1 MNIVYINGEY
11 VPITRARISPLDRGF
26 LFGDGVYEIISLYH
40 GKLFCG
46 REHLLRLQESLKA
59 IRLPVK
65 ISIKQWEDIF
75 AELIKRNQAEN
86 QDKYIYLQITR
97 GADEKRSHLFP
108 KATVK
113 PTVFVALEGL
123 HLPSYAEL
131 SQGYKAITRP
141 DIRWGRCNIKS
152 ISLLPN
158 ILASQEAEDHHATET
173 IFIRDGYAIEG
184 SNSNLFIV
192 KSGIIIT
199 PPKSR
204 YMLGGITRELLLKIA
219 KQNEIPC
226 EVRRISKQEL
236 FTADEIWVTSAARDI
251 MPIVKLDNKIIN
263 DGKVGLIWKQMQ
275 QFLQIYKNSL

>member
-1 MNIVYINGEY
+1 
-11 VPITRARISPLDRGF
+11 
-26 LFGDGVYEIISLYH
+26 
-40 GKLFCG
+40 
-46 REHLLRLQESLKA
+46 
-59 IRLPVK
+59 
-65 ISIKQWEDIF
+65 
-75 AELIKRNQAEN
+75 
-86 QDKYIYLQITR
+86 
-97 GADEKRSHLFP
+97 
-108 KATVK
+108 
-113 PTVFVALEGL
+113 
-123 HLPSYAEL
+123 L
-131 SQGYKAITRP
+131 SQGYKAITQS

-236 FTADEIWVTSAARDI
+236 FTADEIWVTSAARDV
-251 MPIVKLDNKIIN
+251 MPIIKLDNKIVN
-263 DGKVGLIWKQMQ
+263 EGKVGLIWKQMQ
-275 QFLQIYKNSL
+275 QFLQNYKNSL